1 MLTKNDL
8 ETNLER
14 VHDWI
19 KSADQKV
26 SIFLAFQ
33 GVVLT
38 LLFSSIFSW
47 ATENLKDLSCKNMLL
62 FISGTILVSYSI
74 YKSTSA
80 IIPRL
85 AKDKKKKSITYF
97 GDISKFDLGDFKK
110 AIKETSAD
118 EYENELTEQ
127 IHISSKIAVR
137 KHSQFRDAI
146 FAFFG
151 GMILLMLSFLLFKI

>member
-1 MLTKNDL
+1 MLAKNDL

-14 VHDWI
+14 VHEWI

-33 GVVLT
+33 GVVLA
-38 LLFSSIFSW
+38 LLFSGIFSW
-47 ATENLKDLSCKNMLL
+47 ATENLKDLSCKNLL
-62 FISGTILVSYSI
+62 PFISGIILVSYSI

-97 GDISKFDLGDFKK
+97 GDIAKFDLGDFKK
-110 AIKETSAD
+110 AIKETSTE

-127 IHISSKIAVR
+127 IYISSKIATR

>member
-1 MLTKNDL
+1 MLSKNDL
-8 ETNLER
+8 ETNLGR
-14 VHDWI
+14 VHEWI
-19 KSADQKV
+19 KAADQKA

-38 LLFSSIFSW
+38 LLFANIFSW
-47 ATENLKDLSCKNMLL
+47 ATENLKTLPYKSLLL
-62 FISGTILVSYSI
+62 FVSGTVLVGYSL
-74 YKSTSA
+74 YKSTST

-85 AKDKKKKSITYF
+85 TKDKKKKSITYF
-97 GDISKFDLGDFKK
+97 GDVAKFDLGDFKR
-110 AIKETSAD
+110 AIKETNAD

-127 IHISSKIAVR
+127 IHISSKIAAR

-151 GMILLMLSFLLFKI
+151 GMILLMLDFLLFKI